1 MDNEIS
7 AAGTVGA
14 TVLDLPLN
22 CSETVTTDYS
32 PDDEDLDEAAVAAA
46 AASEAT
52 RDTLA
57 DGLVASLLR
66 PCVDRLDASVQ
77 STRLSQLDL
86 KLQLDSLATELKR
99 LSLAQHDYLFATA
112 SISSPQL
119 PVSAD
124 KTISSTATGTT
135 KTTTDTCV
143 LLDGYARR
151 LCDARAKIA
160 VVGNILESTQERLR
174 ALSHRIG
181 REHNNRRSLLEPQT
195 VVTGVEDELELEEEN
210 EKENDGE
217 EEVKDNNE
225 KDQLKE
231 HLIDSNDDN
240 KEEERPG
247 EDATV
252 ITVSSAASEL
262 TKTS

>member
-7 AAGTVGA
+7 AAESIGA
-14 TVLDLPLN
+14 TALHLPLN
-22 CSETVTTDYS
+22 YSEAVTTDYS
-32 PDDEDLDEAAVAAA
+32 PDDEDLDDAAAAAV

-77 STRLSQLDL
+77 CTRLSQLDL

-99 LSLAQHDYLFATA
+99 LSLVQHDYLFAAT
-112 SISSPQL
+112 SMSSTQL

-124 KTISSTATGTT
+124 KTISSTVTATT
-135 KTTTDTCV
+135 KTATDTCV

-181 REHNNRRSLLEPQT
+181 REHNNRRSLLEPQA
-195 VVTGVEDELELEEEN
+195 VVIDVADELELEVDN
-210 EKENDGE
+210 EKINYDVE
-217 EEVKDNNE
+217 EIN
-225 KDQLKE
+225 
-231 HLIDSNDDN
+231 DN
-240 KEEERPG
+240 KEKVQPNKNLTDSIEDKEEKQPE

-252 ITVSSAASEL
+252 IATSPEAS
-262 TKTS
+262 KISKKS

>member
-1 MDNEIS
+1 MSQSESVLSMDNEVS
-7 AAGTVGA
+7 ATKSIGA

-22 CSETVTTDYS
+22 RTETVATDYS
-32 PDDEDLDEAAVAAA
+32 PDDEDLDEAAAAAA

-77 STRLSQLDL
+77 CTRLSQLDL

-99 LSLAQHDYLFATA
+99 LSLAQHDYLFAA
-112 SISSPQL
+112 KSISSPQL
-119 PVSAD
+119 PVSAE
-124 KTISSTATGTT
+124 KTISPTATATT

-160 VVGNILESTQERLR
+160 VVGNILESTQV
-174 ALSHRIG
+174 
-181 REHNNRRSLLEPQT
+181 LLLLLVLLYT
-195 VVTGVEDELELEEEN
+195 NT
-210 EKENDGE
+210 
-217 EEVKDNNE
+217 
-225 KDQLKE
+225 QLLFLVHPFNVFKP
-231 HLIDSNDDN
+231 LLY
-240 KEEERPG
+240 
-247 EDATV
+247 V
-252 ITVSSAASEL
+252 
-262 TKTS
+262 